1 MRASAKLLERHLPP
15 GRRAAEADGVVEWL
29 DAHGMPDNHDEA
41 WRYTPVEAIVAALE
55 SAAPAPSTKPAID
68 RALVDE
74 LAGDHGGPR
83 LVLVDGVLVPELSDG
98 LDAIEVTWERS
109 FAAGAGP
116 AHEPADGFD
125 ALSRLAGAGTSVLR
139 LSADFSPLGP
149 PVQVVHVGL
158 SGAAV
163 HPRLVVHVAPGSA
176 QERKST
182 RLNSSHSCAS
192 RIPPSAF
199 KKNTAININ

>member
-1 MRASAKLLERHLPP
+1 
-15 GRRAAEADGVVEWL
+15 
-29 DAHGMPDNHDEA
+29 MPDNHDEA

-116 AHEPADGFD
+116 AHEPEIGRAHVC
-125 ALSRLAGAGTSVLR
+125 TSVTN
-139 LSADFSPLGP
+139 A
-149 PVQVVHVGL
+149 Q
-158 SGAAV
+158 
-163 HPRLVVHVAPGSA
+163 LVCLLLLAKLT
-176 QERKST
+176 Q
-182 RLNSSHSCAS
+182 
-192 RIPPSAF
+192 
-199 KKNTAININ
+199 

>member
-1 MRASAKLLERHLPP
+1 
-15 GRRAAEADGVVEWL
+15 
-29 DAHGMPDNHDEA
+29 MPDNHDEA

-98 LDAIEVTWERS
+98 LVALEVTWQLT

-116 AHEPADGFD
+116 AHAPADGFQT
-125 ALSRLAGAGTSVLR
+125 LSRLAAAATSLSR
-139 LSADFSPLGP
+139 LFTDFTLLGP
-149 PVQVVHVGL
+149 PSPVLH
-158 SGAAV
+158 
-163 HPRLVVHVAPGSA
+163 SA
-176 QERKST
+176 
-182 RLNSSHSCAS
+182 SS
-192 RIPPSAF
+192 
-199 KKNTAININ
+199 